1 MARVITNIK
10 DFESWKSAIAGVIVI
25 KRFDRKGDP
34 IDEAVYS
41 GKSVMLT
48 PEERRLNQEIAAEPE
63 LDPFQNGMLIPV
75 KLIESAD
82 DYEDLK
88 GNPNHLSE
96 PEMRAL
102 LANPKAIDKLKST
115 IGSLSNPVT
124 LQRLLAIAEE
134 PDVDVT
140 VRQIKV
146 IKERIS
152 EVGASDSYVEVE
164 TLTTSDGREILGT
177 DAPESDSPR
186 NPSAGRRATRKVS
199 PVR

>member
-10 DFESWKSAIAGVIVI
+10 DFETWKSAIAGVIVV
-25 KRFDRKGDP
+25 KRFDRKGD
-34 IDEAVYS
+34 ILDEAIHS
-41 GKSVMLT
+41 GKSIMLT
-48 PEERRLNQEIAAEPE
+48 PEERRLNQEIAAEPG

-75 KLIESAD
+75 KLLESAD

-102 LANPKAIDKLKST
+102 LANPKAFDKLKGT
-115 IGSLSNPVT
+115 LGSLSNPVT

-134 PDVDVT
+134 PDVDAT
-140 VRQIKV
+140 VRQIRA
-146 IKERIS
+146 INERIG

-164 TLTTSDGREILGT
+164 TLTTSDGREVLAT
-177 DAPESDSPR
+177 DAPESPSPS
-186 NPSAGRRATRKVS
+186 NASAGRRAARKS